1 VPELEARMRRCALA
15 AARVGAPVEWSV
27 DESVFPQVKD
37 VIEKI
42 RAEVGAG
49 LMAPEVD
56 VSDAAAF
63 AARLDSVSDPMGVR
77 VRMIG
82 AVPQELVEVAARH
95 INVTLITEPVTVSGR
110 VEQRYYVREQAVSM
124 TMHRFGN
131 PDRDFQELAKR
142 LM

>member
-1 VPELEARMRRCALA
+1 MRRCALA

-27 DESVFPQVKD
+27 DADVFPQVKD

-42 RAEVGAG
+42 RAGVDDG

-56 VSDAAAF
+56 VSDAATF
-63 AARLDSVSDPMGVR
+63 AARLDAVSDPMGVR

-82 AVPQELVEVAARH
+82 DVPQDLVEVAARH
-95 INVTLITEPVTVSGR
+95 IHVTMITDPVTVSGR

-142 LM
+142 LR